1 MMRFYVRLMVLVALG
16 FIYQSAEAQFTR
28 QDTLRGSVTPERA
41 WWDLTHYHLDIEV
54 SPSDSILRGSNTISY
69 KVLEESQVLQVDL
82 QAPLEI
88 TQVTQDGEKL
98 LLRSAGNAHFVHLKK
113 PQNKGDINKI
123 EVSYEGQPHVAIR
136 APWDGGITWT
146 KDNNGLDYVASSCQG
161 IGASIWWP
169 CKDHM
174 YDEPDSMMI
183 SVTTPPHLMDVSNG
197 QLIKTE
203 TRSDGKKTYH
213 WKVTNPINNYG
224 VNLSVGDYV
233 HFDEMYEGEAGPLKL
248 DYFVLRDN
256 LEKAKEQFKQVPIML
271 DAFEHWFGPY
281 PFYEDGFKLIEVPYL
296 GMEHQSAVTYGNGYN
311 NGYLGRDLSGSGWG
325 MKFDYIIIHEAG
337 HEWFAN
343 NITYKDIADMW
354 VHESFTTYS
363 EALYVEYH
371 HGKEAGAE
379 YIRGMR
385 TAIVNDKPLI
395 GSYGVNSRGSRDMY
409 FKGSNI
415 LHTLRQVVADDDLW
429 RQILRGL
436 NENFY
441 HQTTTSAEVEEYISK
456 KAGIGLDGFFDQYL
470 RTKDVPILEYGYR
483 NDRLGYRWT
492 NAVSNFR
499 MPIEVTIDG
508 ERHVLEAVT
517 QWKNLPL
524 ETKPKSIKVDPDY
537 YVGSLDIIGL

>member
-1 MMRFYVRLMVLVALG
+1 MRYYIQLIVLVA
-16 FIYQSAEAQFTR
+16 FNCIYSSAEAQFTR
-28 QDTLRGSVTPERA
+28 EDTLRGSVTPERA

-54 SPSDSILRGSNTISY
+54 SPSDSVLQGSNTISY
-69 KVLEESQVLQVDL
+69 TVLEENQVLQVDL
-82 QAPLEI
+82 QKPLEI
-88 TQVTQDGEKL
+88 TGVTQDGEKL
-98 LLRSAGNAHFVHLKK
+98 LVKSEGNAHFIHLRKT
-113 PQNKGDINKI
+113 QNVGDHNSVK
-123 EVSYEGQPHVAIR
+123 VGYKGQPHVAIR

-146 KDNNGLDYVASSCQG
+146 KDENGLDYVASSCQG

-203 TRSDGKKTYH
+203 TRPDGKKTFH

-233 HFDEMYEGEAGPLKL
+233 HFGEVYNGEAGPLQL
-248 DYFVLRDN
+248 DYYVLRDN
-256 LEKAKEQFKQVPIML
+256 LDKAKEQFKQVPIML

-343 NITYKDIADMW
+343 NITYQDIADMW

-363 EALYVEYH
+363 EALFVEFH
-371 HGKEAGAE
+371 HGKEAAAE
-379 YIRGMR
+379 YVKGMR
-385 TAIVNDKPLI
+385 LGINNDKPII
-395 GSYGVNSRGSRDMY
+395 GSYGVNMRGSGDMY
-409 FKGSNI
+409 RKGSNI
-415 LHTLRQVVADDDLW
+415 LHTLRQVIGDDDLW
-429 RQILRGL
+429 RDILRGL
-436 NENFY
+436 NEEFY
-441 HQTTTSAEVEEYISK
+441 HQTTTSAHVEQYIAE
-456 KAGIGLDGFFDQYL
+456 KAGIDLQGFFDQYL
-470 RTKDVPILEYGYR
+470 RAKDVPILEYGYR
-483 NDRLGYRWT
+483 NDRLGYRWG
-492 NAVSNFR
+492 NAVSNFD
-499 MPIEVTIDG
+499 MPIEIEIDG
-508 ERHVLEAVT
+508 QTHMLEPVT
-517 QWKNLPL
+517 RWKNIPL
-524 ETKPKSIKVDPDY
+524 DTKPETIKVNSNY
-537 YVGSLDIIGL
+537 YAGSMDVIGL